1 MCLSIVGTF
10 LTIRMD
16 CHRTYT
22 PGYAVGDRGGSL
34 ERDLARTTFSGTL
47 SDAFTTCT
55 LHNSNGGFFRHCVI
69 AASSEHSAI
78 GVTHQLHCVWHC
90 RLTHC
95 RISQPVRT
103 PQLQR
108 YQKLQLLLISCRPG
122 IRIAFLV
129 LRTSPRLSHLLQVF
143 LWFYAPGGTCA
154 AVLMGNAV
162 RFDFK
167 AGVSGGTW
175 MSFLHLF
182 PLSGLSVVSPTFPCF
197 VRSSRL
203 LVLIQLLACVAAC

>member
-1 MCLSIVGTF
+1 MCLSTVGLF

-34 ERDLARTTFSGTL
+34 ERDLARTTFFGTR
-47 SDAFTTCT
+47 SDAFTTGT

-69 AASSEHSAI
+69 AASSEYSAT

-108 YQKLQLLLISCRPG
+108 DQKLQLLQISCRPG
-122 IRIAFLV
+122 IRITFLV
-129 LRTSPRLSHLLQVF
+129 LRTSPPSVTL
-143 LWFYAPGGTCA
+143 APGISV
-154 AVLMGNAV
+154 VLCSRRYLCCCNVGKCRA
-162 RFDFK
+162 FWLQ
-167 AGVSGGTW
+167 GVSCHTW
-175 MSFLHLF
+175 MRFLHFF
-182 PLSGLSVVSPTFPCF
+182 PLCDLSVVSPTFPYV
-197 VRSSRL
+197 VRISRL
-203 LVLIQLLACVAAC
+203 LVLFRPLACVAAF

>member
-1 MCLSIVGTF
+1 MQWVTE
-10 LTIRMD
+10 
-16 CHRTYT
+16 
-22 PGYAVGDRGGSL
+22 VGSL
-34 ERDLARTTFSGTL
+34 ERDLARTTFFGTL
-47 SDAFTTCT
+47 CDAFTTCT

-69 AASSEHSAI
+69 AASSEHSAT
-78 GVTHQLHCVWHC
+78 GVTHQLRCVWHC

-108 YQKLQLLLISCRPG
+108 YQKCQLLLISCRPG
-122 IRIAFLV
+122 IRIAF
-129 LRTSPRLSHLLQVF
+129 
-143 LWFYAPGGTCA
+143 YA
-154 AVLMGNAV
+154 AVMMGNAV
-162 RFDFK
+162 RFGFK
-167 AGVSGGTW
+167 AGVSCGTW

-203 LVLIQLLACVAAC
+203 LVRIQCLACSAAC